1 MIGMVEPS
9 AGLTMQSGT
18 IWRVRSFVV
27 GGVERWTDFKGI
39 KISSTKF
46 LNSRDA
52 SIKCKGTC
60 FFVWRFGDSLI
71 FGLGRFHVVFCSE
84 LFRYLVWALYFS
96 KAFWELGSW
105 HSKRRLACQYCAA
118 ASYLRPEDPDTILYT
133 AYGHDAAHRST

>member
-52 SIKCKGTC
+52 SIKCKGKC
-60 FFVWRFGDSLI
+60 FLFGDLEI
-71 FGLGRFHVVFCSE
+71 LCSSGW
-84 LFRYLVWALYFS
+84 V
-96 KAFWELGSW
+96 GSM
-105 HSKRRLACQYCAA
+105 
-118 ASYLRPEDPDTILYT
+118 
-133 AYGHDAAHRST
+133 